1 MAHQRP
7 GICSTGSVSLLA
19 DDRALAGSPA
29 LCTFLLRVYTY
40 TTLHTST
47 KCHHWD
53 KLSGVSMRACLE
65 DVPKNAMKRR
75 LAESC
80 AHSRQG
86 DGGGNLLAGISFFK
100 EGLFTL
106 LQKGLHRL
114 CYYHIIVS
122 STTTTTTTQLHHFEV
137 GTCARSYR

>member
-1 MAHQRP
+1 
-7 GICSTGSVSLLA
+7 
-19 DDRALAGSPA
+19 
-29 LCTFLLRVYTY
+29 
-40 TTLHTST
+40 
-47 KCHHWD
+47 
-53 KLSGVSMRACLE
+53 MRACLE

-106 LQKGLHRL
+106 LQKFVL
-114 CYYHIIVS
+114 CDCYV
-122 STTTTTTTQLHHFEV
+122 FV
-137 GTCARSYR
+137 